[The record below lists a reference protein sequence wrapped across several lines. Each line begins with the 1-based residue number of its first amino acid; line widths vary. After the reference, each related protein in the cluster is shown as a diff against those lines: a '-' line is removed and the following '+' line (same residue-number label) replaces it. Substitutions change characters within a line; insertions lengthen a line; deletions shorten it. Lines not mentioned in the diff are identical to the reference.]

1 MEWWQV
7 QQLIITIGIVV
18 GVLVPVLALTYRFLV
33 KPSGEKSLPSQTGP
47 AALQQDQRLDHVE
60 HQLEELEGLMRRL
73 VDAAE
78 FDKQLQ
84 SGPSSEQEE

>member
-18 GVLVPVLALTYRFLV
+18 GVLIPVLAVTYRFLV
-33 KPSGEKSLPSQTGP
+33 KPSGGKTLPPQTSQ
-47 AALQQDQRLDHVE
+47 AALLQDQRLDRVE
-60 HQLEELEGLMRRL
+60 HQLEDLEGLMRRL

-84 SGPSSEQEE
+84 SGTSSEAEE